1 MRGKQPHTL
10 VGKMTYF
17 LSLIL
22 TATCLIFTPSQ
33 AHANPKYASIV
44 IDADTGQIISA
55 RHADKILHPASL
67 TKIMTL
73 LLTFEA
79 LEDGRLT
86 LKSRVPISR
95 HAASMVPSKIGLS
108 PGSSISVKDAI
119 LALVTKS
126 ANDVAVA
133 LGEAIGGT
141 ESQFAYRMTQKAR
154 EIGMRNTRFKNA
166 SGLHHPSQIS
176 TARDMAKLARYVIRA
191 YPNYYGYF
199 ATSSFRYRGHTYS
212 NHNRLMRTYKGMD
225 GLKTGYINASGFNL
239 VSSAVRDNRRL
250 IGVVFGGRTSR
261 SRNAH
266 MEALLNAGF
275 GKIRTVRIANHKP
288 APTPTP
294 KPSPEVMLAAL
305 TPQASM
311 ALLGTVRDIT
321 SIIGQGDTDPEI
333 SKRYE
338 TGLLAA
344 TLHTKQDRS
353 MDGIGVFDY
362 DALTAEKA
370 FYGANSLN
378 TAPLTTGWSVQVGA
392 FNSRLASD
400 RAIQTAQA
408 KLPVSHLRGIS
419 PRIVPGKTKDQR
431 TVFRARLSGY
441 SEQAARETCQMIENC
456 IVISP
461 N

>member
-1 MRGKQPHTL
+1 VRGKQPHTL

-166 SGLHHPSQIS
+166 SGLHHPSQ
-176 TARDMAKLARYVIRA
+176 
-191 YPNYYGYF
+191 
-199 ATSSFRYRGHTYS
+199 
-212 NHNRLMRTYKGMD
+212 
-225 GLKTGYINASGFNL
+225 
-239 VSSAVRDNRRL
+239 
-250 IGVVFGGRTSR
+250 
-261 SRNAH
+261 
-266 MEALLNAGF
+266 
-275 GKIRTVRIANHKP
+275 
-288 APTPTP
+288 
-294 KPSPEVMLAAL
+294 
-305 TPQASM
+305 QAS
-311 ALLGTVRDIT
+311 I
-321 SIIGQGDTDPEI
+321 
-333 SKRYE
+333 
-338 TGLLAA
+338 LLAM
-344 TLHTKQDRS
+344 S
-353 MDGIGVFDY
+353 
-362 DALTAEKA
+362 
-370 FYGANSLN
+370 
-378 TAPLTTGWSVQVGA
+378 
-392 FNSRLASD
+392 
-400 RAIQTAQA
+400 
-408 KLPVSHLRGIS
+408 
-419 PRIVPGKTKDQR
+419 
-431 TVFRARLSGY
+431 
-441 SEQAARETCQMIENC
+441 
-456 IVISP
+456 
-461 N
+461 